1 MHYFLAGFA
10 LIVFLFEGFISFK
23 NYKYRNMPLKES
35 VKDIYDEEKYLKW
48 KNYFMEKFKFS
59 RIQSSFMT
67 ALILI
72 LLLSNSFSKLDHF
85 ISLQVSHP
93 IVHTLSYIGMLILA
107 YQVISMP
114 FEYYHTF
121 VLEAAYGFNKT
132 SHKTFFMDQVKSLGL
147 TVVLGGGILAG
158 IHKLLLEF
166 NHAIFIFVLILW
178 VTSIFFMI
186 VMVVLNT
193 KVFVK
198 IFNKLS
204 PLETG
209 DLKDA
214 IHNLANDVGFDVKKI
229 WVMDASRRSTK
240 LNAFFSGF
248 GKVRDVVLFDTL
260 LDKLSKEE
268 VLSVLAHELGHAQHK
283 DVQKMMVRNIFVM
296 GLYCFLFA
304 GIYEFYGQSFAY
316 SLLLFSILSQPI
328 NILIGIYFNYLSRKA
343 EYRADAFSSKVYD
356 GGHMICALKV
366 LARENFSNLSP
377 HPLYVSLHY
386 SHPTISQRIEALREP
401 KN

>member
-1 MHYFLAGFA
+1 
-10 LIVFLFEGFISFK
+10 
-23 NYKYRNMPLKES
+23 
-35 VKDIYDEEKYLKW
+35 
-48 KNYFMEKFKFS
+48 
-59 RIQSSFMT
+59 
-67 ALILI
+67 
-72 LLLSNSFSKLDHF
+72 
-85 ISLQVSHP
+85 
-93 IVHTLSYIGMLILA
+93 
-107 YQVISMP
+107 
-114 FEYYHTF
+114 
-121 VLEAAYGFNKT
+121 
-132 SHKTFFMDQVKSLGL
+132 
-147 TVVLGGGILAG
+147 
-158 IHKLLLEF
+158 
-166 NHAIFIFVLILW
+166 
-178 VTSIFFMI
+178 MI

-204 PLETG
+204 PLEAG

-214 IHNLANDVGFDVKKI
+214 IHDLATDVGFDVKKI

-248 GKVRDVVLFDTL
+248 GKVKDVVLFDTL

-328 NILIGIYFNYLSRKA
+328 NILIGVYFNYLSRKA

-366 LARENFSNLSP
+366 LARENFSNLNP

-386 SHPTISQRIEALREP
+386 SHPTIGQRIEALREA